1 MNTLGLL
8 KAMALPYLEVVI
20 QPRSPDGQLDIK
32 MVTIPT
38 VLLNAYGREVDFN
51 TSYIISGKTGERGKP
66 SLLWEDSFLLIFSRS
81 KNRFSRAVTGMILLQ
96 STGQAAGVVKFG
108 LGLRMWQTP
117 INAGFKRHI

>member
-1 MNTLGLL
+1 MV
-8 KAMALPYLEVVI
+8 LPYLEVVI

-38 VLLNAYGREVDFN
+38 VLLNAYEREVDFN

-108 LGLRMWQTP
+108 LGLCMWQTP